1 MANKLPDLQVVLPY
15 KTLLELLEASQA
27 VESLRKDNER
37 LSAQMAALR
46 SQFTELMTLVGDL
59 RKEIDF
65 S

>member
-1 MANKLPDLQVVLPY
+1 MPNKFPDLQVVLPY

-27 VESLRKDNER
+27 VDSLRKDNER
-37 LSAQMAALR
+37 LSVQMAALR

-59 RKEIDF
+59 RKEIEY